1 MERRE
6 YKLPEVLKNL
16 LEKHNMTQ
24 TDLANKL
31 VVGNDTIN
39 RWIMN
44 KNMPQLV
51 LVIELSNL
59 FGISID
65 ELVYGE
71 AGGRWSD

>member
-1 MERRE
+1 MEKRK
-6 YKLPEVLKNL
+6 YKFPEVLKNL

-65 ELVYGE
+65 ALVYGE
-71 AGGRWSD
+71 DGGRWSD